1 MICKLREKVKNI
13 ITFLP
18 RIPGDCFASLAMTRI
33 LEFPKNTPAPTTNGC
48 EAKKILTLYTSFMY
62 NSSMIKSFAD
72 KVTKLAFD
80 EIFSKKLPSDIQKI
94 ALRKLLM
101 LSKAK
106 CLNDLRMPPSNHL
119 EKLQGSRSAQH
130 SIRINDKWRICFRLE
145 NENDFCDVEITDYH

>member
-1 MICKLREKVKNI
+1 
-13 ITFLP
+13 
-18 RIPGDCFASLAMTRI
+18 MTRI
-33 LEFPKNTPAPTTNGC
+33 LEFPKNTPAPPKKSKCKATSGC

-72 KVTKLAFD
+72 KETKLVFD

-106 CLNDLRMPPSNHL
+106 CLNDLRIPPSNHL

>member
-1 MICKLREKVKNI
+1 
-13 ITFLP
+13 
-18 RIPGDCFASLAMTRI
+18 
-33 LEFPKNTPAPTTNGC
+33 
-48 EAKKILTLYTSFMY
+48 MY

-72 KVTKLAFD
+72 KETKLVFD

-106 CLNDLRMPPSNHL
+106 CLNDLRVPPSNHL

-145 NENDFCDVEITDYH
+145 NENDFCDVEITNYH

>member
-1 MICKLREKVKNI
+1 
-13 ITFLP
+13 
-18 RIPGDCFASLAMTRI
+18 
-33 LEFPKNTPAPTTNGC
+33 
-48 EAKKILTLYTSFMY
+48 MY

-72 KVTKLAFD
+72 KETKLVFD

-106 CLNDLRMPPSNHL
+106 CLNDLRIPPSNHL

-145 NENDFCDVEITDYH
+145 NDFCDVEITDYH

>member
-1 MICKLREKVKNI
+1 
-13 ITFLP
+13 
-18 RIPGDCFASLAMTRI
+18 MTQGI
-33 LEFPKNTPAPTTNGC
+33 LEFPKKHPRTP
-48 EAKKILTLYTSFMY
+48 KKKQMRSNHRMRSKKNLTLYTSFMY

-72 KVTKLAFD
+72 KETKLVFD

>member
-1 MICKLREKVKNI
+1 
-13 ITFLP
+13 
-18 RIPGDCFASLAMTRI
+18 MTRI
-33 LEFPKNTPAPTTNGC
+33 LEFPKKTPPHPQKSGCETTNGC
-48 EAKKILTLYTSFMY
+48 KAKKILTLYTSFMY

-72 KVTKLAFD
+72 KETKLVFD

>member
-1 MICKLREKVKNI
+1 
-13 ITFLP
+13 
-18 RIPGDCFASLAMTRI
+18 
-33 LEFPKNTPAPTTNGC
+33 
-48 EAKKILTLYTSFMY
+48 MY

-72 KVTKLAFD
+72 KETKLVFD

-106 CLNDLRMPPSNHL
+106 CLNDLGTSNHL
-119 EKLQGSRSAQH
+119 EKLQGTRSAQH

>member
-1 MICKLREKVKNI
+1 M
-13 ITFLP
+13 
-18 RIPGDCFASLAMTRI
+18 
-33 LEFPKNTPAPTTNGC
+33 EFPKKHPRTPKKKQMQSNQRMRS
-48 EAKKILTLYTSFMY
+48 KKILTLYTSFMY

-72 KVTKLAFD
+72 KETKLVFD

-106 CLNDLRMPPSNHL
+106 CLNDLGTSNHL